1 MLWPGSHLPQNMQT
15 RLFNKAFFF
24 FLKCYLQ
31 NYLIKVSQD
40 EWASRCIFCFCFC
53 FLILL
58 HFTSKG
64 KGLKEEEIQGSM
76 GAVLRGERWCQSQGG
91 KEHSGKVLSLE
102 QGRVILTS
110 PPPRRGHNNTVRP
123 TRDLLEAKDS
133 RNRDWKRMGGS
144 WIVEL
149 PSLKIHFCLR
159 GEFLSIGF
167 QMHPSMKNRNMCII
181 LRLIYEPGGRG
192 VEISKPSIVV

>member
-1 MLWPGSHLPQNMQT
+1 MSGPHGAYSAFVFVFL
-15 RLFNKAFFF
+15 FFF
-24 FLKCYLQ
+24 ILHRKGRDWKKKKSRVLCEQ
-31 NYLIKVSQD
+31 S
-40 EWASRCIFCFCFC
+40 WA
-53 FLILL
+53 
-58 HFTSKG
+58 
-64 KGLKEEEIQGSM
+64 
-76 GAVLRGERWCQSQGG
+76 GETGCQSQGG
-91 KEHSGKVLSLE
+91 KEHSGKVPSLE

-110 PPPRRGHNNTVRP
+110 PLPRRGHNNTVRP

-192 VEISKPSIVV
+192 LAISKPSIVV